1 MSALK
6 SASLSAAELEERL
19 GCRLP
24 QQSAD
29 GKARSTALMA
39 DTWGNRTPTSLV
51 AYHSAGSVA
60 IIARREDGEALAT
73 RLAGKVNC
81 TLLIPQSDD
90 GADDEDTAGSGKT
103 GPTSPGMDEVE
114 RSTTAGTQEA
124 GQCLEQLPRTPEPTR
139 HIRAALAGVSGYLG
153 QFSVKGWV
161 AGEEVDIAPSLLTAH
176 KPFDIVLDLGEPAQ
190 LEREILPPGYFA
202 PGSDT
207 QALERA
213 LEEIPELIGEF
224 EKPRYFNY
232 NPDIC
237 AHGASGITG
246 CTRCIDACPTLA
258 ITSVGERVEVN
269 PYLCQ
274 GGGSCATACPT
285 GAITYA
291 FPLVGDLLA
300 SLRTVL
306 ADYRESGGTNA
317 RVLFYDGEAG
327 REWLQQHAEALPENV
342 IPCEVEEIGAVGMDT
357 WLCVLAY
364 GAAGVTMLCV
374 PGTPPSVRRELEEQ
388 RGFTAA
394 ILEGM
399 GYDPHLIRLQEA
411 SDEAAW
417 ITALQMP
424 VERQPLEAATFAP
437 QNEKRTNI
445 RLAAEHLY
453 EQATAPPQ
461 TAPLPAGAPFG
472 ELLVNVKTCTL
483 CMACVSV
490 CPASA
495 LSDGG
500 HEPKLK
506 FIEWN
511 CVQCGLCETAC
522 PEDAI
527 ERRTRFV
534 YDPQL
539 RRDTRVLNE
548 DKPFHCVGCGKP
560 FATTRV
566 IERMREKL
574 AGHWMFQKPEAVK
587 RLEMCEDCR
596 VKDMFKD
603 GGGLLDAHDDA

>member
-1 MSALK
+1 MSAVK
-6 SASLSAAELEERL
+6 SASLTAAELEERL

-24 QQSAD
+24 DQSAD
-29 GKARSTALMA
+29 GRARTTALMA
-39 DTWGNRTPTSLV
+39 DTWSERTPTSLV
-51 AYHSAGSVA
+51 AYNSAGSVA
-60 IIARREDGEALAT
+60 IIAGSKDGEALAA
-73 RLAGKVNC
+73 RLGGKVNC

-90 GADDEDTAGSGKT
+90 GAGEGADDGAEKTA
-103 GPTSPGMDEVE
+103 
-114 RSTTAGTQEA
+114 
-124 GQCLEQLPRTPEPTR
+124 PTR

-153 QFSVKGWV
+153 QFSVKGRV
-161 AGEEVDIAPSLLTAH
+161 AGEQVDIAPSLLTAH

-190 LEREILPPGYFA
+190 LECEIPPPGYYA
-202 PGSDT
+202 PGSDE

-213 LEEIPELIGEF
+213 LEEIPELVGEF
-224 EKPRYFNY
+224 EKPRYFGY

-237 AHGASGITG
+237 AHGASGIGG

-258 ITSVGERVEVN
+258 ISSIGERIEVN

-274 GGGSCATACPT
+274 GGGSCATACPS

-300 SLRTVL
+300 SLRTIL
-306 ADYRESGGTNA
+306 AGYRESGGLA
-317 RVLFYDGEAG
+317 AQVLFHDGDAG
-327 REWLQQHAEALPENV
+327 REWLRQQAEALPENV

-357 WLCVLAY
+357 WLCALAY

-374 PGTPPSVRRELEEQ
+374 PATPPSVRRELEAQ
-388 RGFTAA
+388 RGFAAA

-399 GYDPHLIRLQEA
+399 GHGPHLIRIQES
-411 SDEAAW
+411 SDQAGLMA
-417 ITALQMP
+417 ALQTP
-424 VERQPLEAATFAP
+424 VERRPSQAATFQP

-445 RLAAEHLY
+445 RLAVEHLY
-453 EQATAPPQ
+453 EQEQ
-461 TAPLPAGAPFG
+461 TQTQTTPLPAGAPFG
-472 ELLVNVKTCTL
+472 ELLVNAKTCTL

-500 HEPKLK
+500 NEPKLK

-511 CVQCGLCETAC
+511 CVQCGLCESAC

-527 ERRTRFV
+527 RRRTRFV
-534 YDPQL
+534 YDARL
-539 RRDTRVLNE
+539 RLDARVLNE

-560 FATTRV
+560 FAATRV
-566 IERMREKL
+566 IESMREKL
-574 AGHWMFQKPEAVK
+574 AGHWMFQKPEAMK

>member
-24 QQSAD
+24 EQSAD

-39 DTWGNRTPTSLV
+39 DTWSARTPTSLV
-51 AYHSAGSVA
+51 AYNSAGSVA

-73 RLAGKVNC
+73 RLAGKANC

-90 GADDEDTAGSGKT
+90 ESDDEADDESDDEDTAGSGKS
-103 GPTSPGMDEVE
+103 GS
-114 RSTTAGTQEA
+114 R
-124 GQCLEQLPRTPEPTR
+124 R
-139 HIRAALAGVSGYLG
+139 HIRATLAGVSGYLG
-153 QFSVKGWV
+153 QFGVKGRV

-190 LEREILPPGYFA
+190 LERETLPPGYFA

-232 NPDIC
+232 DPDIC
-237 AHGASGITG
+237 AHGASGISG

-411 SDEAAW
+411 SDEAALM
-417 ITALQMP
+417 TALESMDGRGRAKQAGIVP
-424 VERQPLEAATFAP
+424 DNPQHSGHPWPSDARADEDSAPRQSAAGESDEPGVTRNPGRHAKAGP
-437 QNEKRTNI
+437 GKLRPKG
-445 RLAAEHLY
+445 AAD
-453 EQATAPPQ
+453 
-461 TAPLPAGAPFG
+461 
-472 ELLVNVKTCTL
+472 
-483 CMACVSV
+483 
-490 CPASA
+490 
-495 LSDGG
+495 SD
-500 HEPKLK
+500 
-506 FIEWN
+506 
-511 CVQCGLCETAC
+511 A
-522 PEDAI
+522 
-527 ERRTRFV
+527 
-534 YDPQL
+534 
-539 RRDTRVLNE
+539 
-548 DKPFHCVGCGKP
+548 
-560 FATTRV
+560 
-566 IERMREKL
+566 
-574 AGHWMFQKPEAVK
+574 
-587 RLEMCEDCR
+587 
-596 VKDMFKD
+596 
-603 GGGLLDAHDDA
+603 

>member
-1 MSALK
+1 MSAVK
-6 SASLSAAELEERL
+6 SAGLSEAELRQRL
-19 GCRLP
+19 GCQLP
-24 QQSAD
+24 EQSVN
-29 GKARSTALMA
+29 GKARNAALMA
-39 DTWGNRTPTSLV
+39 DTWSDRTPTSLV
-51 AYHSAGSVA
+51 AYNSAGRIA
-60 IIARREDGEALAT
+60 IIADREEGEALAA
-73 RLAGKVNC
+73 RLGASVDC
-81 TLLIPQSDD
+81 TLLIPRDND
-90 GADDEDTAGSGKT
+90 APVGEDAGSAGSGST
-103 GPTSPGMDEVE
+103 
-114 RSTTAGTQEA
+114 RS
-124 GQCLEQLPRTPEPTR
+124 
-139 HIRAALAGVSGYLG
+139 IRADLAGVSGYLG
-153 QFSVKGWV
+153 QFSIKGRV
-161 AGEEVDIAPSLLTAH
+161 AGEQVDIAPSLLTAH
-176 KPFDIVLDLGEPAQ
+176 KPFDMVLDLGEPAQ
-190 LEREILPPGYFA
+190 LECEVLPPGYYA
-202 PGSDT
+202 PGSDGD
-207 QALERA
+207 ALERA
-213 LEEIPELIGEF
+213 LEEIPTLVGEF

-237 AHGASGITG
+237 AHGASGIAA
-246 CTRCIDACPTLA
+246 CNRCIDACPTLA
-258 ITSVGERVEVN
+258 IVSIGEQIEVN

-274 GGGSCATACPT
+274 GGGSCATACPS

-291 FPLVGDLLA
+291 FPSAGDLLA

-306 ADYRESGGTNA
+306 IGYRESGGCA
-317 RVLFYDGEAG
+317 AQVLFYDGEAG
-327 REWLQQHAEALPENV
+327 REWLRQHAEALPENV
-342 IPCEVEEIGAVGMDT
+342 IPCEVEEIGAVGMEV

-364 GAAGVTMLCV
+364 GAAGIHSLCF

-388 RGFTAA
+388 RDFAAA
-394 ILEGM
+394 ILAGL
-399 GYDPHLIRLQEA
+399 GCDPGLIRLLDS
-411 SDEAAW
+411 SDEADSV
-417 ITALQMP
+417 TALQVP
-424 VERQPLEAATFAP
+424 AQHLPLDAATFRP

-445 RLAAEHLY
+445 RLAVEHLY
-453 EQATAPPQ
+453 EQADAPPP

-472 ELLVNVKTCTL
+472 ELLVNDQTCTL

-490 CPASA
+490 CPVSA

-500 HEPKLK
+500 DEPKLK

-534 YDPQL
+534 YDPRL
-539 RRDTRVLNE
+539 RRDIRLLNE

>member
-1 MSALK
+1 MSAPS
-6 SASLSAAELEERL
+6 SASLSAAELEERF

-24 QQSAD
+24 EQSAD
-29 GKARSTALMA
+29 GRARTMALMA
-39 DTWGNRTPTSLV
+39 DSWSERTSTSLV
-51 AYHSAGSVA
+51 AYNSAGSVA
-60 IIARREDGEALAT
+60 IIAGCEDGEALAA
-73 RLAGKVNC
+73 RLGGKVNC

-90 GADDEDTAGSGKT
+90 GAGDEADNGAGDGAEKTAS
-103 GPTSPGMDEVE
+103 
-114 RSTTAGTQEA
+114 
-124 GQCLEQLPRTPEPTR
+124 TR

-153 QFSVKGWV
+153 QFSVKGRV
-161 AGEEVDIAPSLLTAH
+161 AGEQVDIAPSLLTAH
-176 KPFDIVLDLGEPAQ
+176 KPFDIILDLGEPAQ
-190 LEREILPPGYFA
+190 LECEIPPPGYYA

-213 LEEIPELIGEF
+213 LEEIPELVGEF
-224 EKPRYFNY
+224 EKPRYFGY

-237 AHGASGITG
+237 AHGASGLSG

-258 ITSVGERVEVN
+258 ISSIGERIEVN

-274 GGGSCATACPT
+274 GGGSCATACPS

-306 ADYRESGGTNA
+306 AGYRESGGRA
-317 RVLFYDGEAG
+317 AQVLFYDGDAG
-327 REWLQQHAEALPENV
+327 REWLHREAEALPENV

-357 WLCVLAY
+357 WLCALAY

-374 PGTPPSVRRELEEQ
+374 PETPPSVRRELEEQ
-388 RGFTAA
+388 RGFAAA

-399 GYDPHLIRLQEA
+399 GYGPHLIRLRES
-411 SDEAAW
+411 SDQAGLMA
-417 ITALQMP
+417 ALQTP
-424 VERQPLEAATFAP
+424 VQRRPSEAATFQP

-445 RLAAEHLY
+445 RLAVEHLY
-453 EQATAPPQ
+453 EQAPETQ
-461 TAPLPAGAPFG
+461 TESAPLPAGAPFG
-472 ELLVNVKTCTL
+472 ELLVDHQTCTL

-495 LSDGG
+495 LSDGAD
-500 HEPKLK
+500 EPKLK

-534 YDPQL
+534 YDSRL
-539 RRDTRVLNE
+539 RLDARVLNE

-566 IERMREKL
+566 IESMREKL
-574 AGHWMFQKPEAVK
+574 AGHWMFQKPGAMK

-596 VKDMFKD
+596 VRDMFKD

>member
-24 QQSAD
+24 EQSAD
-29 GKARSTALMA
+29 GKARNAALMA
-39 DTWGNRTPTSLV
+39 DTWGDRTPTSLV
-51 AYHSAGSVA
+51 AYNSAGSVA

-73 RLAGKVNC
+73 RLAGKANC
-81 TLLIPQSDD
+81 TLLIPQTDD
-90 GADDEDTAGSGKT
+90 GAGDENTAGSGKA

-114 RSTTAGTQEA
+114 RS
-124 GQCLEQLPRTPEPTR
+124 RTPEPTR

-190 LEREILPPGYFA
+190 LERETLPPGYFA

-213 LEEIPELIGEF
+213 LEEIPELVGEF

-237 AHGASGITG
+237 AHGASGISG

-411 SDEAAW
+411 SDEAAL
-417 ITALQMP
+417 ITALQTP
-424 VERQPLEAATFAP
+424 VERQPLEAATFQP

-453 EQATAPPQ
+453 EQATAAPQ

-500 HEPKLK
+500 NEPKLN

-534 YDPQL
+534 YDPRL
-539 RRDTRVLNE
+539 RRDTRLLNE